1 MTAEQLA
8 KLVLLTLSA
17 QRTYF
22 DTRERE
28 ALIKSKALE
37 AQLRTA
43 ANEILMHIRPTP
55 KQEALF

>member
-1 MTAEQLA
+1 L
-8 KLVLLTLSA
+8 
-17 QRTYF
+17 TYF

>member
-28 ALIKSKALE
+28 ALVKSKALE

-43 ANEILMHIRPTP
+43 ANEILMHIPPAP